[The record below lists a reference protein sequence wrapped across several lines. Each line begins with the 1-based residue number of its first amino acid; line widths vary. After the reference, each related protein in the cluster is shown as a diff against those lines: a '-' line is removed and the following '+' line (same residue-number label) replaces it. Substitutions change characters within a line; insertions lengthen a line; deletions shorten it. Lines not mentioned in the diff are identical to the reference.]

1 MGNADVAIP
10 YEDEFIAYIR
20 PAKFSKDYEYNLLNN
35 LRRVIK
41 DLGEIPTD
49 IPKFNDEYLVRMCT
63 GKPKRVQ
70 IRIAVRRYLEYRQ
83 ARYGEKFIDS

>member
-10 YEDEFIAYIR
+10 YEDEFLAYIR
-20 PAKFSKDYEYNLLNN
+20 PANFSKDYEYNVLNS

-49 IPKFNDEYLVRMCT
+49 ISKLNDEYLVHACH
-63 GKPKRVQ
+63 GKPKRRQ

-83 ARYGEKFIDS
+83 ARHGEPFIDA